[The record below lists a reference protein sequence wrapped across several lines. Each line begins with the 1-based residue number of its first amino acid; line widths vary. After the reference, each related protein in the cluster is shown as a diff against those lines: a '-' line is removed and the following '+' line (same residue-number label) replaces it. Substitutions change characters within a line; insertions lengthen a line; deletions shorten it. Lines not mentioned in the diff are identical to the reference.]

1 MATTYAPEVAG
12 LGTVPTTKSNGG
24 VQGGRVRRFRATIP
38 YEGQANGDDIV
49 LANVPAGYIFMYG
62 VMVAT
67 ATAGASAT
75 IAIGVEGATGKFR
88 TAAVYTAANTP
99 AVFGNA
105 AAVAEAVPAE
115 AQTVLATIGV
125 AALPTSANYAVVDL
139 YFSAP

>member
-1 MATTYAPEVAG
+1 MATTYAPEVAQ
-12 LGTVPTTKSNGG
+12 LDTVPSGKSNGG

-38 YEGQANGDDIV
+38 YAGQAAGDDIV
-49 LANVPAGYIFMYG
+49 LANVPPGYTFMYG
-62 VMVAT
+62 VMTAS

-75 IAIGVEGATGKFR
+75 IAVGVAGATGKFR
-88 TAAVYTAANTP
+88 TAAIYTAVNTP

-105 AAVAEAVPAE
+105 AAVAEAPPA
-115 AQTVLATIGV
+115 ASQTVLATIAV

>member
-12 LGTVPTTKSNGG
+12 LGTVPTTKSSGG

-38 YEGQANGDDIV
+38 YAAQGIADDIV
-49 LANVPAGYIFMYG
+49 LAEVPPGYTFMYG
-62 VMVAT
+62 VLTAS

-75 IAIGVEGATGKFR
+75 IAIGVAGTLGKYR
-88 TAAVYTAANTP
+88 TAAIYTAVNTP

-105 AAVAEAVPAE
+105 AAVAEAAPAE

-125 AALPTSANYAVVDL
+125 AALPDSANYAIVDL

>member
-38 YEGQANGDDIV
+38 YEGQAAADDIV
-49 LANVPAGYIFMYG
+49 LANVPAGYNFMYG
-62 VMVAT
+62 VLTAS

-75 IAIGVEGATGKFR
+75 IAIGIAGATGKFR

-105 AAVAEAVPAE
+105 AAIVEDAPTE
-115 AQTVLATIGV
+115 AQTVLATIAV
-125 AALPTSANYAVVDL
+125 AALPTSANYAIVDL